1 MEIEIRRK
9 ETVGAGSSAHSE
21 LETLTKYEIMDG
33 APVRGE
39 SVPIRCVYVSV
50 GPCAERVCAY
60 QVCMC
65 LWAPVWDESVPMR
78 SMHVSV
84 GPFMGRVCVYQ
95 VCFVFLYVKGDVGV
109 CVWGCL

>member
-1 MEIEIRRK
+1 
-9 ETVGAGSSAHSE
+9 
-21 LETLTKYEIMDG
+21 
-33 APVRGE
+33 
-39 SVPIRCVYVSV
+39 
-50 GPCAERVCAY
+50 
-60 QVCMC
+60 MC